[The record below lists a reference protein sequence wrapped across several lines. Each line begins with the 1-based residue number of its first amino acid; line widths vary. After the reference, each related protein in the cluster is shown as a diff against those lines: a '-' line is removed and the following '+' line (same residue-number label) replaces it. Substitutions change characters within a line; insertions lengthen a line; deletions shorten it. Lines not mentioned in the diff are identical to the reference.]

1 MSTADLLRLV
11 GTVVFAVTCIV
22 IGDTA
27 GKILTGAGF
36 DPFFVA
42 WSRFVLAAVVLLPF
56 SGLSRQEL
64 PNLLDKRVLIRAVF
78 IAGGICCI
86 LSALKTEPIANAF
99 GAFFI
104 GPVVAY
110 VLAIVF
116 LGETPSRTRS
126 ALLALGFLGVMFVV
140 KPGFGITIGMVYALA
155 AGTFYGAFLVMTRT
169 IAGAYRPRFLL
180 MSQLLIGAVIL
191 SPLGVT
197 ASFPQIDLTW
207 ALLIAISALGSAV
220 GNFLL
225 VIASR
230 RAEASLIAPL
240 IYSQLIAAAVLGV
253 LVFGDWPDAYTLL
266 GLAMIIASGVGSLIA
281 NRSKVTLGHPPQSKA

>member
-1 MSTADLLRLV
+1 MSSVDLLRLV
-11 GTVVFAVTCIV
+11 GVVVFAVTCIV

-27 GKILTGAGF
+27 GKTLTGNGF

-56 SGLSRQEL
+56 SGLSRKEL
-64 PNLLDKRVLIRAVF
+64 PNLLSVPVLIRSVF
-78 IAGGICCI
+78 IVGGISCI
-86 LSALKTEPIANAF
+86 LTALKTEPMANAF

-110 VLAIVF
+110 VLAIIF
-116 LGETPSRTRS
+116 LGEKPSRMRS

-140 KPGFGITIGMVYALA
+140 KPGFGATIGMAYALG
-155 AGTFYGAFLVMTRT
+155 AGTFYGAYLVMTRT
-169 IAGAYRPRFLL
+169 VAGLYRPRFLL

-191 SPLGVT
+191 SPLGMT
-197 ASFPQIDLTW
+197 ATFPQINLVW
-207 ALLIAISALGSAV
+207 AVLIAVSALGSAV

-230 RAEASLIAPL
+230 GAEASLIAPL
-240 IYSQLIAAAVLGV
+240 IYSQLIVATLLGV
-253 LVFGDWPDAYTLL
+253 LVFGDWPDGYTLL
-266 GLAMIIASGVGSLIA
+266 GLAMIVASGAGSLVA
-281 NRSKVTLGHPPQSKA
+281 NRSKVSLG